1 MMSEQKPK
9 KPRAK
14 SKKLNLNSKAQW
26 ESILKS
32 VEKKEIP
39 IAMLESVSV
48 NLTDGTIVN
57 INIKELLDEGNDP
70 DILEKMIKLK
80 LSQLDYIIEDIDF
93 FISVSAVQKAVQP
106 ATDELLKNL

>member
-9 KPRAK
+9 KPK
-14 SKKLNLNSKAQW
+14 SKRLNLNSKSQW

-39 IAMLESVSV
+39 INFLESVAV
-48 NLTDGTIVN
+48 NLSDGTIVN
-57 INIKELLDEGNDP
+57 INIKELIDEGNDP
-70 DILEKMIKLK
+70 DVLEKMLKTKLAA
-80 LSQLDYIIEDIDF
+80 LDYIIDDIDF
-93 FISVSAVQKAVQP
+93 YISVSAVQKAVQP

>member
-1 MMSEQKPK
+1 MPEQKPK
-9 KPRAK
+9 KQK
-14 SKKLNLNSKAQW
+14 SKSKRLNLNAKSQW

-39 IAMLESVSV
+39 ITMLESVNV

-57 INIKELLDEGNDP
+57 INIKELLLEGNDP
-70 DILEKMIKLK
+70 DLLETMLKTK

>member
-1 MMSEQKPK
+1 MMSEQKPRK
-9 KPRAK
+9 QK
-14 SKKLNLNSKAQW
+14 SKRLNLNKKSQW

-39 IAMLESVSV
+39 ITLLESVSV

-57 INIKELLDEGNDP
+57 INIKELLEEGNDP
-70 DILEKMIKLK
+70 DVLENMLKTKLK
-80 LSQLDYIIEDIDF
+80 QLDYIINDIDF
-93 FISVSAVQKAVQP
+93 YISVSAVQKVVQP

>member
-1 MMSEQKPK
+1 MSEQKPK
-9 KPRAK
+9 KQRPK
-14 SKKLNLNSKAQW
+14 SKRLNLNNKTQW
-26 ESILKS
+26 ESILRS

-39 IAMLESVSV
+39 ITVLESVSV

-57 INIKELLDEGNDP
+57 INIKELIDEGNDP
-70 DILEKMIKLK
+70 DVLEKMLKTK

-93 FISVSAVQKAVQP
+93 FISVTAVQKVVQP

>member
-1 MMSEQKPK
+1 MPEQKPK
-9 KPRAK
+9 KQK
-14 SKKLNLNSKAQW
+14 SKRLNLNAKSQW

-39 IAMLESVSV
+39 ITMLESVNV

-57 INIKELLDEGNDP
+57 INIKELLLEGNDP
-70 DILEKMIKLK
+70 DLLETMLKAK

>member
-9 KPRAK
+9 KPRQR
-14 SKKLNLNSKAQW
+14 SKRLNLNTKLQW

-39 IAMLESVSV
+39 IALLESVSV
-48 NLTDGTIVN
+48 NLNDGTIVN

-70 DILEKMIKLK
+70 DLLEKMLKTKLAA
-80 LSQLDYIIEDIDF
+80 LDYIIKDIDF
-93 FISVSAVQKAVQP
+93 YISVAAVQKTVQP

>member
-1 MMSEQKPK
+1 MSEQKPK
-9 KPRAK
+9 KPRQK
-14 SKKLNLNSKAQW
+14 SKRLNIDSKSKW

-39 IAMLESVSV
+39 ITMLESMSV
-48 NLTDGTIVN
+48 NLTDGTEVI

-70 DILEKMIKLK
+70 DSLESMIKTK
-80 LSQLDYIIEDIDF
+80 LSALNHIINDIDF
-93 FISVSAVQKAVQP
+93 YISVKAVAKVVQP

>member
-1 MMSEQKPK
+1 MSEQKPK
-9 KPRAK
+9 KPRQK
-14 SKKLNLNSKAQW
+14 SKRLNITSKAKW

-39 IAMLESVSV
+39 ITMLESIKV

-57 INIKELLDEGNDP
+57 IDIKDLLDDGIDP
-70 DILEKMIKLK
+70 NELEAEIKLK
-80 LSQLDYIIEDIDF
+80 LKALDRFIEDIDF
-93 FISVSAVQKAVQP
+93 YISVKAVAQVVQP

>member
-9 KPRAK
+9 KRPK
-14 SKKLNLNSKAQW
+14 SKRLNINVKSQW
-26 ESILKS
+26 ESILRS

-39 IAMLESVSV
+39 ITLLESVNV

-70 DILEKMIKLK
+70 DVLETMLKTKLK
-80 LSQLDYIIEDIDF
+80 QLDYVIEDIDF
-93 FISVSAVQKAVQP
+93 FISVTAVQQTVQP

>member
-1 MMSEQKPK
+1 MMSERKPK
-9 KPRAK
+9 KQRPK
-14 SKKLNLNSKAQW
+14 SKRLNLNNKTQW
-26 ESILKS
+26 EAILRS

-39 IAMLESVSV
+39 ITVLESVSV

-57 INIKELLDEGNDP
+57 INIKELIDEGNDP
-70 DILEKMIKLK
+70 DVLEKMLKTK

-93 FISVSAVQKAVQP
+93 FISVTAVQKVVQP

>member
-1 MMSEQKPK
+1 MSEQKPRK
-9 KPRAK
+9 QRPK
-14 SKKLNLNSKAQW
+14 SKRLNLNNKAQW
-26 ESILKS
+26 ESILRS

-39 IAMLESVSV
+39 ITLLESVAV

-70 DILEKMIKLK
+70 DVLEKMLKTK

-93 FISVSAVQKAVQP
+93 YISVAAVQKAVQP
-106 ATDELLKNL
+106 VTDELLKNL

>member
-9 KPRAK
+9 KPRQK
-14 SKKLNLNSKAQW
+14 SKRLNLSTKAQW

-48 NLTDGTIVN
+48 SLTDGTIVN

-70 DILEKMIKLK
+70 DILEKMLKTK
-80 LSQLDYIIEDIDF
+80 LSALDYIIEDIDF
-93 FISVSAVQKAVQP
+93 YISVAAVQKAVQP
-106 ATDELLKNL
+106 ATDQLLKNL

>member
-1 MMSEQKPK
+1 MSEQKPK
-9 KPRAK
+9 KQRPK
-14 SKKLNLNSKAQW
+14 SKRLNLSVKSQW

-39 IAMLESVSV
+39 ITMLESVNV

-70 DILEKMIKLK
+70 DILENMLKTK
-80 LSQLDYIIEDIDF
+80 LSQLDYIITDIDF

-106 ATDELLKNL
+106 ATDELLKHL

>member
-9 KPRAK
+9 KPRRK
-14 SKKLNLNSKAQW
+14 SKRLNLNAKAQW

-70 DILEKMIKLK
+70 DILEKMLKTK
-80 LSQLDYIIEDIDF
+80 LSALDYIIEDIDF
-93 FISVSAVQKAVQP
+93 YISVAAVQKVVQP
-106 ATDELLKNL
+106 ATDQLLKDL

>member
-1 MMSEQKPK
+1 MSEQKPK
-9 KPRAK
+9 KPRQK
-14 SKKLNLNSKAQW
+14 SKRLNIDSKSKW

-39 IAMLESVSV
+39 ITMLESMSV
-48 NLTDGTIVN
+48 NLTDGTEVN

-70 DILEKMIKLK
+70 DSLELMIKTK
-80 LSQLDYIIEDIDF
+80 LSALNHIINDIDF
-93 FISVSAVQKAVQP
+93 YISVKAVAKVVQP

>member
-1 MMSEQKPK
+1 MSEQKPK
-9 KPRAK
+9 KHRPKK
-14 SKKLNLNSKAQW
+14 SKRLNLSSKTQW

-39 IAMLESVSV
+39 ITLLESVSV
-48 NLTDGTIVN
+48 NLTDGTIIN

-70 DILEKMIKLK
+70 DVLEKMLKTKLT
-80 LSQLDYIIEDIDF
+80 SLDYIINDIDF
-93 FISVSAVQKAVQP
+93 YISVSAVQKVVQP